1 MAINTSLLGELKNE
15 SANTKRIIERI
26 PTDKIDWRPHE
37 KSMTIGALATH
48 IASLPVWIARIINA
62 EEFDAATSGS
72 IEKKETTQAIL
83 ELFTHRLNEAE
94 QALAAATSDEM
105 FKGLWTLSRNN
116 QAIFQLPKMVAI
128 RSFAFNHIYH
138 HRGQLS
144 VYLRLL
150 DIPVPGMYGPS
161 ADEK

>member
-1 MAINTSLLGELKNE
+1 MAINTLLLGELKNE
-15 SANTKRIIERI
+15 SANTKKIIERI

-37 KSMTIGALATH
+37 KSMTIGKLATH
-48 IASLPVWIARIINA
+48 IANLPVWIGRIVNA
-62 EEFDAATSGS
+62 DGFDSASSGS

-83 ELFTHRLNEAE
+83 ELFTERINEAE
-94 QALAAATSDEM
+94 QALTAATSDEM

-116 QAIFQLPKMVAI
+116 QSLYQLPKMVAI
-128 RSFAFNHIYH
+128 RSFAFNHLYH

>member
-1 MAINTSLLGELKNE
+1 MAINTALLGELKNE
-15 SANTKRIIERI
+15 SANTKKMIERI
-26 PTDKIDWRPHE
+26 PSDKLDWQPHE
-37 KSMTIGALATH
+37 KSMTIGKLATH
-48 IASLPVWIARIINA
+48 IANLPVWIARIINA
-62 EEFDAATSGS
+62 DEFDSASSGS
-72 IEKKETTQAIL
+72 MEKKETTQAIL
-83 ELFTHRLNEAE
+83 EVFTQKINEAE
-94 QALAAATSDEM
+94 QALTAATSDEM
-105 FKGLWTLSRNN
+105 FNGLWTLSRNN

-128 RSFAFNHIYH
+128 RSFAFNHLYH